1 MWSLWAAG
9 ALTDMVMVLGVDA
22 CPDGWLAVELR
33 DGRFAQARAVTT
45 LRSLLPSAVADGV
58 AVVAV
63 DMPLGLLDTGW
74 RRADTEAAA
83 LLGPRKGSSVFRVPP
98 RAVWQEET
106 YDDARRRCRE
116 LTGAGLSRQSWGLGS
131 KLREANACLAEPWGD
146 RLFEVHPEVS
156 FRALAGGTALLA
168 RKKSWAGQMARR
180 SLLATAGIVLPDDL
194 GAAGRTPPDDVLDA
208 AAAAWT
214 AHRIARGRARPL
226 PDPPEHDADGRPV
239 AIWY

>member
-1 MWSLWAAG
+1 MADVVS
-9 ALTDMVMVLGVDA
+9 VLGVDA
-22 CPDGWLAVELR
+22 CPGGWLAVELR

-45 LRSLLPSAVADGV
+45 LRSLLPVAAAGGV

-63 DMPLGLLDTGW
+63 DMPLGLLETGW

-83 LLGPRKGSSVFRVPP
+83 QLGPRKGSVFRVPP

-116 LTGAGLSRQSWGLGS
+116 LTGAGLSRQSWGLAS
-131 KLREANACLAEPWGD
+131 KLREANACLAEPGGD

-168 RKKSWAGQMARR
+168 RKKSWAGQTTRR

-194 GAAGRTPPDDVLDA
+194 GTAGHTPPDDVLDA

-226 PDPPEHDADGRPV
+226 PDPPERDADGRPV

>member
-1 MWSLWAAG
+1 
-9 ALTDMVMVLGVDA
+9 MVTVLGVDA
-22 CPDGWLAVELR
+22 CPGGWVVVELR
-33 DGRFAQARAVTT
+33 DGRFAEARAGAT
-45 LRSLLPSAVADGV
+45 LRSLLPVAAAGGV

-74 RRADTEAAA
+74 RRADSEAAA
-83 LLGPRKGSSVFRVPP
+83 LLGPLRRSVFRVPP

-106 YDDARRRCRE
+106 YDDARGRCRE
-116 LTGAGLSRQSWGLGS
+116 LTGAGLSRQSWGLAA
-131 KLREANACLAEPWGD
+131 KLREANACLAEPGGE

-156 FRALAGGTALLA
+156 FRALAGGTSLLA
-168 RKKSWAGQMARR
+168 RKKSWSGQMARR

-214 AHRIARGRARPL
+214 AHRIAHGRAHSL
-226 PDPPEHDADGRPV
+226 PDPPEHDADGRPI